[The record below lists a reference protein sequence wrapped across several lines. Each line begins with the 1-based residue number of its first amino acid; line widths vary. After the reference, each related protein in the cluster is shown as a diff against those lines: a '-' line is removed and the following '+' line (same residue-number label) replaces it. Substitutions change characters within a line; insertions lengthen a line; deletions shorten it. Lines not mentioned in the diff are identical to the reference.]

1 MKSRKSVQDQADT
14 LGTKAADKPV
24 AGADSICR
32 TLSVED
38 AGRILGISR
47 GAAYAHAKAGA
58 IPTIKLGKRVLV
70 PKAAFEKLLQGA

>member
-1 MKSRKSVQDQADT
+1 MKTKKSISEQSDT
-14 LGTKAADKPV
+14 PAKKIV
-24 AGADSICR
+24 DSGENDSERR
-32 TLSVED
+32 TLSVEE
-38 AGRILGISR
+38 AGRLLGISR

>member
-1 MKSRKSVQDQADT
+1 MKTGKNVPEQIDRPVTKKSEGGVENE
-14 LGTKAADKPV
+14 
-24 AGADSICR
+24 SYERR
-32 TLSVED
+32 TLSVEE

>member
-1 MKSRKSVQDQADT
+1 MKTKKAVREHGDT
-14 LGTKAADKPV
+14 PAAKKFE
-24 AGADSICR
+24 GC
-32 TLSVED
+32 SVENESERRTFSVEE
-38 AGRILGISR
+38 AGRMLGISR

>member
-1 MKSRKSVQDQADT
+1 MKLSKVSQKQIDT
-14 LGTKAADKPV
+14 LGTKIFAKH
-24 AGADSICR
+24 ADSQCR
-32 TLSVED
+32 TLSVEE

>member
-1 MKSRKSVQDQADT
+1 MKTGKAPQEQNDI
-14 LGTKAADKPV
+14 LGTKILAERT
-24 AGADSICR
+24 DSECR
-32 TLSVED
+32 TLSVEE

-47 GAAYAHAKAGA
+47 GAAYAHAKSGA